1 MKLVNFSLRHFAQ
14 WLSFLLLTLLV
25 ALSLSWV
32 LLATVDFGYAWLH
45 DHTSIAGHIAEYAP
59 KNFNKPDFA
68 VTDTTERARLFHGIV
83 EAIHHQ
89 GQGLAELT
97 YHDPQGRAITT
108 LFTAAE
114 VTHLQ
119 DVAHLIDKITFAA
132 AFMLPL
138 WVVVFVLSLYYRQ
151 ALPSIKQLAGYVL
164 LFALL
169 TTAVLSLGATEVFYQ
184 LHIWIFPADHPWFF
198 YYEESLMSTMMQAPL
213 LFGYIAIMLLGLAVV
228 ITVLLLTFYHY
239 LAQRR
244 TQYS

>member
-68 VTDTTERARLFHGIV
+68 VTDTAERARLFHGIV

-97 YHDPQGRAITT
+97 YHDPQGQAITT

-138 WVVVFVLSLYYRQ
+138 WVVVFVLSLYYHQ

-244 TQYS
+244 TQHS